1 MLVSYGKTSHVDF
14 HAGVALSWFKS
25 QANPYKSVII
35 SDQTSEYLYF
45 INLGLVRETNPWLR
59 NTTNVSLTFLF
70 TYCRTCSHM
79 CRLKFSQWAIWIS
92 FTSDCFRIRFQ
103 LAISLNSSDL
113 KKALGRGDHNFNKLP
128 CLICATHHRSHTK
141 KTQQTFNQFKSI
153 FLSASQVS
161 SECLT
166 MQTAYPLAC
175 IHTSSFPRP

>member
-1 MLVSYGKTSHVDF
+1 MLFVEQILTPWLTIQFFHADSGHSPLHISAVKQQFYACLIWNNKPRYF

-79 CRLKFSQWAIWIS
+79 CRLQFSQWAIWIS

-128 CLICATHHRSHTK
+128 CLICATHHRSHT
-141 KTQQTFNQFKSI
+141 
-153 FLSASQVS
+153 
-161 SECLT
+161 
-166 MQTAYPLAC
+166 
-175 IHTSSFPRP
+175 